1 VYELKRREKIT
12 NYVHDLLGNEK
23 EDEEE
28 IGLFQGIEDKDRVNM
43 IFE

>member
-12 NYVHDLLGNEK
+12 NYVNDLLGNEK

-28 IGLFQGIEDKDRVNM
+28 IGLFQ
-43 IFE
+43 